1 MERKEKRAER
11 AGNELQI
18 EEEERREEQQ
28 RKEERRDRSKK
39 QGIEINKARDGEKSK
54 RGKQIA

>member
-1 MERKEKRAER
+1 MRAER
-11 AGNELQI
+11 GGNKQI